1 MNDFRMCLVNA
12 KAELR
17 AARDAHDVATAI
29 AETAAIERGV
39 NGKNADER
47 ARNLTVALLSDNAYN
62 KSLAYLRRME
72 FEVDRLAACVA
83 NEEDAVRAN
92 EARIKEKLADA
103 LMGKRLD
110 DAAADSICT
119 CDKCLAIQERVA
131 IIQQRK
137 VN

>member
-17 AARDAHDVATAI
+17 AARDAHDIATAI

-39 NGKNADER
+39 NGKNSEER
-47 ARNLTVALLSDNAYN
+47 LRNMTVALLDDEAYN
-62 KSLAYLRRME
+62 KSLAYLRSME
-72 FEVDRLAACVA
+72 FEVDRLQACVA

-92 EARIKEKLADA
+92 EARIREKLADA

-110 DAAADSICT
+110 DAAPDTMI
-119 CDKCLAIQERVA
+119 DYRVFG
-131 IIQQRK
+131 Q
-137 VN
+137 